1 MVDFNNETTVSTPAV
16 DIVRVLILQRHNDL
30 IEAFEHINKLEGL
43 EQSDD
48 IQIIRARMFSLY
60 LQISEVLTR
69 QLKPEEM
76 TEFKRRL
83 KEGDMAELTE
93 SIIKINEVLDAI
105 KLTRVDTKK
114 VYDPSRVE
122 VENELKEL

>member
-83 KEGDMAELTE
+83 KDGTMAELTE